1 MSAVAIAPQ
10 GPFSL
15 AASVRFLES
24 FTPARYR
31 KAPDDV
37 LRLAFPSDDGHT
49 TVAAAVRQEAAAPD
63 GTAGSVRAEF
73 TVYPG
78 GAGSGPAGLASAGPG
93 RGLAVQEQLFLPDP
107 SVVRERPVSGDQ
119 PLVGKPPAAEDQRA
133 APEQPDAPAQLIVR
147 DQLARILSLDVDGSG
162 FQGLAVGDP
171 VVSRLMAE
179 YPGLRPVCFHSPYE
193 AAVWAVIGQRMRRTQ
208 AAAIKARLAERYG
221 QRVRVAGRDL
231 HAFPTPPVLRSLT
244 RIPGLPDEKV
254 ARLHALAEAAEA
266 GELDAARLRA
276 MPGDYALATLRA
288 LPGVGP
294 FSAELILI
302 RGAGHPDVFPRHE
315 RRLHASMANAYG
327 LGAGGSEDVGRL
339 AAIADR
345 WRPYRSWVALLLR
358 VRAEQ
363 RTRPPADT

>member
-15 AASVRFLES
+15 AASVRFLEN

-49 TVAAAVRQEAAAPD
+49 TVTAAVRQEAAAPD

-78 GAGSGPAGLASAGPG
+78 GAGSGPAGPASAGPG
-93 RGLAVQEQLFLPDP
+93 RGLAVHEQLLLPDP
-107 SVVRERPVSGDQ
+107 PVVRERPVSGDQ
-119 PLVGKPPAAEDQRA
+119 PLAGKPPV
-133 APEQPDAPAQLIVR
+133 APEQPAAPAQLTVR
-147 DQLARILSLDVDGSG
+147 DQLARILSLDIDGSG
-162 FQGLAVGDP
+162 FPGLAVGDP

-221 QRVRVAGRDL
+221 QRVRVAGQDL

-244 RIPGLPDEKV
+244 RVPGLPDEKV
-254 ARLHALAEAAEA
+254 ARLRALAEAAEA
-266 GELDAARLRA
+266 GDLDAARLRA

-288 LPGVGP
+288 LPGIGP

-315 RRLHASMANAYG
+315 RRLHASMADAYG
-327 LGAGGSEDVGRL
+327 LGAAGSEDVGRL

-363 RTRPPADT
+363 RTRPPAGT

>member
-15 AASVRFLES
+15 AASVRFLEN
-24 FTPARYR
+24 FTPSRYR
-31 KAPDDV
+31 KAPDEV

-78 GAGSGPAGLASAGPG
+78 GVGSGPTDSASAGPE

-107 SVVRERPVSGDQ
+107 PVVRERPVSGDQ
-119 PLVGKPPAAEDQRA
+119 RT
-133 APEQPDAPAQLIVR
+133 APEQSVAPTQLIVR

-162 FQGLAVGDP
+162 FPGLAVGDP

-254 ARLHALAEAAEA
+254 ARLRALAEAAEA

-288 LPGVGP
+288 LPGIGP

-315 RRLHASMANAYG
+315 RRLHASMADAYG
-327 LGAGGSEDVGRL
+327 LGAAGSEDVGRL

-363 RTRPPADT
+363 RTRPPAGT

>member
-1 MSAVAIAPQ
+1 MSAVAMAPQ

-15 AASVRFLES
+15 AASVRFLEN

-31 KAPDDV
+31 KAPDEV

-63 GTAGSVRAEF
+63 GTAGSVRAEA

-78 GAGSGPAGLASAGPG
+78 GAGSGPAGSASAGPG

-107 SVVRERPVSGDQ
+107 PAVRERPVSGDQ
-119 PLVGKPPAAEDQRA
+119 GA
-133 APEQPDAPAQLIVR
+133 APEQPVAPTQLIIR

-162 FQGLAVGDP
+162 FPGLAVGDP

-254 ARLHALAEAAEA
+254 ARLRALAEAAET

-276 MPGDYALATLRA
+276 MPGDYALAMLRA
-288 LPGVGP
+288 LPGIGP

-315 RRLHASMANAYG
+315 PRLHASMADAYG
-327 LGAGGSEDVGRL
+327 LGAAGSEDVGRL

-358 VRAEQ
+358 VHAEQ
-363 RTRPPADT
+363 LTRPSAGT

>member
-15 AASVRFLES
+15 AASVRFLEN

-37 LRLAFPSDDGHT
+37 LRLAFPSDDGHR
-49 TVAAAVRQEAAAPD
+49 TVAAAVRQVAAATD

-78 GAGSGPAGLASAGPG
+78 GAGSGPAGPTSAGPG
-93 RGLAVQEQLFLPDP
+93 PGPAVQEQLLLPDP
-107 SVVRERPVSGDQ
+107 PVVRERPVSGDQ
-119 PLVGKPPAAEDQRA
+119 LFAGEPPVAEDRRA
-133 APEQPDAPAQLIVR
+133 DREQPPAPAQLIVR

-162 FQGLAVGDP
+162 FPGLAVGDP

-208 AAAIKARLAERYG
+208 AAAVKARLAERYG
-221 QRVRVAGRDL
+221 QRVRIAGQDL
-231 HAFPTPPVLRSLT
+231 HAFPAPPVLRSLT

-254 ARLHALAEAAEA
+254 ARLRALAEAAEA

-288 LPGVGP
+288 LPGIGP
-294 FSAELILI
+294 FSAELVLI

-315 RRLHASMANAYG
+315 RRLHASMADAYG
-327 LGAGGSEDVGRL
+327 LGAAASEDVGRL

-363 RTRPPADT
+363 RMRPPAGT

>member
-15 AASVRFLES
+15 AASLRFLES

-78 GAGSGPAGLASAGPG
+78 DAGSGPAGSASAGPG

-107 SVVRERPVSGDQ
+107 SVVGQQPVAEEQ
-119 PLVGKPPAAEDQRA
+119 LLVGEPPV
-133 APEQPDAPAQLIVR
+133 APEQPAAPAQLIVR
-147 DQLARILSLDVDGSG
+147 DQLARILSLDIDGSG
-162 FQGLAVGDP
+162 FPGLAVGDP

-221 QRVRVAGRDL
+221 KRVRVAGQDL

-254 ARLHALAEAAEA
+254 ARLRALAEAAEA

-315 RRLHASMANAYG
+315 RRLHASMADAYG

>member
-15 AASVRFLES
+15 AASVRFLEN

-31 KAPDDV
+31 KAPDEV

-78 GAGSGPAGLASAGPG
+78 GAGSGPAGSASAGPG

-107 SVVRERPVSGDQ
+107 PVVRERPVSGDQ
-119 PLVGKPPAAEDQRA
+119 RT
-133 APEQPDAPAQLIVR
+133 APEQPAAPTQLIIR

-162 FQGLAVGDP
+162 FPGLAVGDP

-254 ARLHALAEAAEA
+254 ARLRALAEAAEA

-288 LPGVGP
+288 LPGIGP

-315 RRLHASMANAYG
+315 RRLHASMADAYG
-327 LGAGGSEDVGRL
+327 LGAAGSEDVGRL

-363 RTRPPADT
+363 LTWPPAGT

>member
-1 MSAVAIAPQ
+1 MSAVAIASQ

-15 AASVRFLES
+15 AASVRFLEN

-31 KAPDDV
+31 KAPDEV

-63 GTAGSVRAEF
+63 GTAGSVRAEC

-78 GAGSGPAGLASAGPG
+78 GAGSGPAGSASAGPG
-93 RGLAVQEQLFLPDP
+93 RSLAVQEQLFLPDP
-107 SVVRERPVSGDQ
+107 PAVRERPVSGDQ
-119 PLVGKPPAAEDQRA
+119 RA
-133 APEQPDAPAQLIVR
+133 APEQPAAPTQLIVR

-162 FQGLAVGDP
+162 FPGLAVGDP

-221 QRVRVAGRDL
+221 QRVRAAGRDL

-254 ARLHALAEAAEA
+254 ARLRALAEAAEA

-315 RRLHASMANAYG
+315 RRLHASMADAYG
-327 LGAGGSEDVGRL
+327 LGAAGSEDVGRL

-363 RTRPPADT
+363 LTRPSAGT

>member
-1 MSAVAIAPQ
+1 MSAVVIAPQ

-15 AASVRFLES
+15 AASVRFLED

-31 KAPDDV
+31 KAPDEV
-37 LRLAFPSDDGHT
+37 LRLAFPSDDGDT
-49 TVAAAVRQEAAAPD
+49 TVTVAARQEAAAAD

-73 TVYPG
+73 TVHPG
-78 GAGSGPAGLASAGPG
+78 DAGSGPAGAGTAGPG
-93 RGLAVQEQLFLPDP
+93 PGTAVREQLLVPDRP
-107 SVVRERPVSGDQ
+107 VVRGRT
-119 PLVGKPPAAEDQRA
+119 AARDLSVARDRSI
-133 APEQPDAPAQLIVR
+133 APERLIVQ

-162 FQGLAVGDP
+162 FPGLAADDP

-179 YPGLRPVCFHSPYE
+179 HPGLRPVCFHSPYE
-193 AAVWAVIGQRMRRTQ
+193 AAAWAIIGQRMRMTQ
-208 AAAIKARLAERYG
+208 AAAIKARIAERYG
-221 QRVRVAGRDL
+221 QRVRVAGQDL

-244 RIPGLPDEKV
+244 RVPGLPDAKV
-254 ARLHALAEAAEA
+254 ARLHALAEAADA

-276 MPGDYALATLRA
+276 MPGDHALATLRA
-288 LPGVGP
+288 LPGIGP

-315 RRLHASMANAYG
+315 PRLHASMADAYG
-327 LGAGGSEDVGRL
+327 LGAAGAEDVERL
-339 AAIADR
+339 AALADG

-363 RTRPPADT
+363 RMRRPAAAAAYRRA

>member
-1 MSAVAIAPQ
+1 MAPQ

-15 AASVRFLES
+15 AASVRFLEN

-31 KAPDDV
+31 KAPDEV

-63 GTAGSVRAEF
+63 GTAGSVRAEA

-78 GAGSGPAGLASAGPG
+78 GAGSGPAGSASAGPG

-107 SVVRERPVSGDQ
+107 PAVRERPVSGDQ
-119 PLVGKPPAAEDQRA
+119 GA
-133 APEQPDAPAQLIVR
+133 APEQPVAPTQLIIR

-162 FQGLAVGDP
+162 FPGLAVGDP

-254 ARLHALAEAAEA
+254 ARLRALAEAAET

-276 MPGDYALATLRA
+276 MPGDYALAMLRA
-288 LPGVGP
+288 LPGIGP

-315 RRLHASMANAYG
+315 PRLHASMADAYG
-327 LGAGGSEDVGRL
+327 LGAAGSEDVGRL

-358 VRAEQ
+358 VHAEQ
-363 RTRPPADT
+363 LTRPSAGT

>member
-1 MSAVAIAPQ
+1 MSAVAMTPQ

-15 AASVRFLES
+15 AASVRFLEN
-24 FTPARYR
+24 FTPARYG
-31 KAPDDV
+31 KAPDEV

-78 GAGSGPAGLASAGPG
+78 GTGSGPAGSGPAGSASAGPG

-107 SVVRERPVSGDQ
+107 PVVRERPVSGDQ
-119 PLVGKPPAAEDQRA
+119 RA
-133 APEQPDAPAQLIVR
+133 APEQPVAPTQLIIR

-162 FQGLAVGDP
+162 FPGLAVGDP

-254 ARLHALAEAAEA
+254 ARLRALAKAADA

-288 LPGVGP
+288 LPGIGP

-315 RRLHASMANAYG
+315 RRLHASMADAYG
-327 LGAGGSEDVGRL
+327 LGAAGSEDVGRL

-363 RTRPPADT
+363 LTRPPADT

>member
-1 MSAVAIAPQ
+1 MSAVAITPQ

-15 AASVRFLES
+15 AASVRFLEN

-78 GAGSGPAGLASAGPG
+78 DAGSGPAGSASAGPG
-93 RGLAVQEQLFLPDP
+93 RGLAVREQLFLPDP
-107 SVVRERPVSGDQ
+107 PVVGQQPVAEEQ
-119 PLVGKPPAAEDQRA
+119 LLVGEPPV
-133 APEQPDAPAQLIVR
+133 APEQPAAPAQLIVR

-162 FQGLAVGDP
+162 FPGLAVSDP

-221 QRVRVAGRDL
+221 QRVRAAGRDL

-254 ARLHALAEAAEA
+254 ARLRALAEAAEA

-288 LPGVGP
+288 LPGIGP

-315 RRLHASMANAYG
+315 RRLHASMADAYG
-327 LGAGGSEDVGRL
+327 LGAAGSEDVGRL

-363 RTRPPADT
+363 RTRPPAGT